1 MKHRIDQLL
10 TSAQREQD
18 ALGLAAFRVLF
29 GVLVAV
35 SAIRFE
41 LNGWVERCFVSPR
54 FFFHYWGFEWVRP
67 GSPAVMHGLFVL
79 MAVCGVCI
87 ALGLA
92 YRLAAATFFLVFTY
106 VELIDV
112 TNYLNHY
119 YLVSLLALLVT
130 ALPLHAHASIDAWLR
145 PSIRRSALPAWMTW
159 LLRFQVG
166 AVYFFAAIAKAQP
179 DWLLHGQPL
188 SIWLAAR
195 TDTPWLGALVGL
207 PFAAIVMSWGG
218 FLYDLTIPLWLS
230 IKRTRGLA
238 YLAVLGFHGAV
249 GVLFPIGMFPFIM
262 IVATTVFFEPSWPR
276 RLLSVLRVKAA
287 LPAAGTAGRS
297 TPRFALALVAL
308 YVAVQVVMPLR
319 ALAYGG
325 DVLWHEQGMRWSW
338 RVLVREKNGAVTFRV
353 RARDWSHERL
363 VTPDGYLNEV
373 QEREMSQQPDLIL
386 QLAHHI
392 ADDLRRRGLEDV
404 EVRVDARASLN
415 GRPMAP
421 LIDPDVDLAQVED
434 SLLPASW
441 ITEAPGGDPPTLTP
455 RASFAQRA
463 AR

>member
-1 MKHRIDQLL
+1 MTTRWQRLL
-10 TSAQREQD
+10 ASAHREQD

-41 LNGWVERCFVSPR
+41 LNGWVDQCFVRPH

-67 GSPAVMHGLFVL
+67 GSPAVMHGLFAL
-79 MAVCGVCI
+79 MAVCGVLV
-87 ALGLA
+87 ALGAL
-92 YRLAAATFFLVFTY
+92 YRVAAVTFFLVFTY

-119 YLVSLLALLVT
+119 YLVSLLALLISV
-130 ALPLHAHASIDAWLR
+130 LPLHAHASVDAWLR
-145 PSIRRSALPAWMTW
+145 PKIARATLPSWMTW

-166 AVYFFAAIAKAQP
+166 VVYFFAAIAKAQP

-195 TDTPWLGALVGL
+195 TDTTVIGPLLAL
-207 PFAAIVMSWGG
+207 PFAAIAMSWGG

-230 IKRTRGLA
+230 LKKTRGLA
-238 YLAVLGFHGAV
+238 YALVLGFHGAV

-262 IVATTVFFEPSWPR
+262 IVATTVFFEPGWPR
-276 RLLSVLRVKAA
+276 RLLALARVEPGA
-287 LPAAGTAGRS
+287 PVS
-297 TPRFALALVAL
+297 PEPRRTSRVVLALVAL
-308 YVAVQVVMPLR
+308 HVLVQVVMPLR
-319 ALAYGG
+319 TFAYGG

-353 RARDWSHERL
+353 RARGWPRERL
-363 VTPDGYLNEV
+363 VSADRYLNEA

-386 QLAHHI
+386 QLAHH
-392 ADDLRRRGLEDV
+392 LRDELRARGDEDV
-404 EVRVDARASLN
+404 EVRVDALVSLN

-421 LIDPDVDLAQVED
+421 MIDPDVDLAQVED
-434 SLLPASW
+434 SLLRATW
-441 ITEAPGGDPPTLTP
+441 ITEAPGGDPPTLSP
-455 RASFAQRA
+455 RASIAHGATR
-463 AR
+463 